1 MERASDPHYNNS
13 FIAHARIHELIHSF
27 IHWFIYWFIYWLID
41 WLIDWF
47 IYNNFIETKKQILKR
62 LQQRRTKFHIEV
74 VPLL

>member
-27 IHWFIYWFIYWLID
+27 IDLFIDWLID
-41 WLIDWF
+41 WLIDLF